1 MQTSA
6 LLKRVDELPRL
17 PKAISELLEA
27 VNNENSSVKS
37 ISSKVAQDTLISA
50 RVLRLANSAH
60 FGRSREVGSIDEAV
74 IRLGMQT
81 LRTLV
86 IASAV
91 VGAIPKVN
99 GIDLA
104 DFWGQTFEVALYSQ
118 ELAKR
123 CNVPADE
130 AFTCG
135 ILHRIGELLVAT
147 IEPDLAAQIRAA
159 VEQGGDAQELETTLL
174 GFNCPS
180 VGALLAKNWKFTP
193 SLVAGIEFQRN
204 PIAAEPA
211 SKLAILMYLSQHI
224 YMHWDDDREE
234 EIFTA
239 WLAAL
244 ANKAGIIKMDMSG
257 LAEKLEELRGKGLE
271 IGKQLV

>member
-1 MQTSA
+1 MQSAA

-91 VGAIPKVN
+91 VGAIPKVD

-104 DFWGQTFEVALYSQ
+104 DFWGKTFEISLYAQ

-135 ILHRIGELLVAT
+135 ILHNIGDLLIAT
-147 IEPDLAAQIRAA
+147 VEPSLAAQIRAA
-159 VEQGGDAQELETTLL
+159 AEQGGDTQELETKLL
-174 GFNCPS
+174 GFDSPS

-193 SLVAGIEFQRN
+193 SLVAGIEYQRN
-204 PIAAEPA
+204 PIAAEPQ
-211 SKLAILMYLSQHI
+211 SKLAILMYLSHHI
-224 YMHWDDDREE
+224 YTHWDDERGEE
-234 EIFTA
+234 PFTA
-239 WLAAL
+239 WLAGL
-244 ANKAGIIKMDMSG
+244 INNAGIIKMDMSG
-257 LAEKLEELRGKGLE
+257 LTGKLEELRGKGME
-271 IGKQLV
+271 IGKQLA

>member
-1 MQTSA
+1 MQTAA

-91 VGAIPKVN
+91 VGAIPKVE

-135 ILHRIGELLVAT
+135 ILHRIGELLITT
-147 IEPDLAAQIRAA
+147 IEPSLAAQIRAA
-159 VEQGGDAQELETTLL
+159 VEQGGDEQELETKLL
-174 GFNCPS
+174 GFDSPS

-204 PIAAEPA
+204 PIAAKPA

-224 YMHWDDDREE
+224 YMHWDDDRAE

>member
-1 MQTSA
+1 MQSAA
-6 LLKRVDELPRL
+6 LLNRVDELPRL

-27 VNNENSSVKS
+27 VNDESSSIRS
-37 ISSKVAQDTLISA
+37 ISAKVAQDPLISA

-60 FGRSREVGSIDEAV
+60 FGRSREVGSIEDAV

-91 VGAIPKVN
+91 VGAIPKVE

-104 DFWGQTFEVALYSQ
+104 AFWGETFEVALYSQ

-123 CNVPADE
+123 CGVGADE

-135 ILHRIGELLVAT
+135 ILHRIGDLLLAT
-147 IEPDLAAQIRAA
+147 VEPSLAAQIRAA
-159 VEQGGDAQELETTLL
+159 AEQGGDIQDLETKLL
-174 GFNCPS
+174 GFDSPS
-180 VGALLAKNWKFTP
+180 VGALLAKTWKFAP

-204 PIAAEPA
+204 PKQADPA
-211 SKLAILMYLSQHI
+211 SKLAVLIYLSNQI
-224 YMHWDDDREE
+224 FIHWDDERGEE
-234 EIFTA
+234 PFTA
-239 WLAAL
+239 WLAVL
-244 ANKAGIIKMDMSG
+244 ANNAGIIKMDMSG
-257 LAEKLEELRGKGLE
+257 LTDKLIKLRGKGLE
-271 IGKQLV
+271 IGKQLA